1 MNWKL
6 TGEGPVYIQLM
17 GIIRGAVLAGEYVP
31 GGRIP
36 SVRELATQARV
47 NPNTMQRALTELER
61 EGILVSQGTLG
72 RIVTEDNAVLSRMR
86 EKTLEDLAKACMEKF
101 KSLGVSPREAA
112 ELLQRLGESEEGL

>member
-17 GIIRGAVLAGEYVP
+17 DIIRGAVLAGEYVP

-36 SVRELATQARV
+36 SVRELATKARV

-72 RIVTEDNAVLSRMR
+72 RIVTEDDAILSCMR
-86 EKTLEDLAKACMEKF
+86 EKALEDLAKVCMEKF
-101 KSLGVSPREAA
+101 KSLGVSPREAG
-112 ELLQRLGESEEGL
+112 ELLQRLGESEEGQ